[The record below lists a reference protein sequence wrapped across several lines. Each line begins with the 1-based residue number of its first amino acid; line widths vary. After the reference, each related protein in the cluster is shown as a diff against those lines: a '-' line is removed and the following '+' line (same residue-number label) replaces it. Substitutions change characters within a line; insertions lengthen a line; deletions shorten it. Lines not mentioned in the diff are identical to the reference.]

1 MLTLKAQLRELKGR
15 KTKKIREE
23 GLIPAVVYG
32 HGFKSKSIQVLAL
45 DFKKVFKETGE
56 STLINLEID
65 GAKPIK
71 VLVYDLQFH
80 PLKDSLEHV
89 DFYKIKE
96 GEKIKVETA
105 LNLIGEALAVK
116 ELGGVLFQN
125 LNKVEIECLPED
137 LINEIEVDISVLKTF
152 EDIIRVKDLNIP
164 SKVKILDE
172 AEEMVVQVERPREE
186 IEEEK
191 PTEEEVEEEKPAEEG
206 EERKEGEEK
215 PKGDDKPE
223 ESKK

>member
-1 MLTLKAQLRELKGR
+1 MLSLKVQSRELKGR
-15 KTKKIREE
+15 KTKKIKEE

-80 PLKDSLEHV
+80 PLRDSLEHV

-96 GEKIKVETA
+96 GEKIKVETG

-137 LINEIEVDISVLKTF
+137 LIHEIEVDITVLKTF
-152 EDIIRVKDLNIP
+152 EDIIRIKDLNIP
-164 SKVKILDE
+164 SKVKILDNR
-172 AEEMVVQVERPREE
+172 EEMVVQVERP
-186 IEEEK
+186 K
-191 PTEEEVEEEKPAEEG
+191 EEVEEEKLEE
-206 EERKEGEEK
+206 EETEEEKEGEETEEK
-215 PKGDDKPE
+215 EGESKEENKQE